1 MFRNYL
7 IIALRNLKRQKT
19 FSAINILGLA
29 IGLGTCILI
38 VLYIQDE
45 LSFDS
50 WHAKGDRIYRVMRET
65 KAGGQSNYL
74 PDTSGAL
81 AGALE
86 RDFPEV
92 EKAVRVW
99 IDFIDVSLG
108 EKEFPLSICIA
119 DPELFEI
126 FDFPFV
132 RGNLE
137 TAFLNPNAI
146 AITES
151 AAKRLFGDEDPI
163 GKTITSES
171 KHHGGERTI
180 TAIIKDVPRNST
192 LSRYGETDY
201 IDYIG
206 TGSFSSEGAKYL
218 WEDWIPTDG
227 WRPVNTYVLLREGAD
242 PKALSA
248 KLPEFMN
255 RYMGAEIAR
264 TNAYHLQPLNRI
276 YLYSRQDYNLDW
288 YGDIDRVYQ
297 FGAIA
302 VLVLAIGCINFTN
315 LTTAQSAR
323 RAHEVGLRKVSGAY
337 RSQLM
342 GQFLGES
349 VLTALVALVLAL
361 SAVELVLPEFNAF
374 FFKQIELNLSSD
386 PLLVISL
393 IGIAVFVGLLAG
405 VYPAFF
411 LSAYEPTET
420 LKGAFRAGS
429 RGQWIRRGLVV
440 AQFAISITL
449 IASTGVI
456 YQQLDYIKNKHLGLN
471 MEQMVLMPIFV
482 LDQETK
488 LDPGQKL
495 AARYATVKEAFLA
508 HPNALEATAYR
519 WRVGWSGGIIRTI
532 RAEGHEGT
540 DWRMP
545 LLEVDEDYLDVF
557 QIELVE
563 GRKFDPIAFPTDMSK
578 AFIINETAVA
588 RLGWDDPIGKSFEWV
603 DRERNRKG
611 TVVGVVKDF
620 HYGPL
625 QEEIGPVALTLR
637 HQQFYSLGV
646 RVKAEGME
654 ETLAFFEKTW
664 KRFAPADQ
672 PFEYLMW
679 DQQFEYMYSAE
690 QRAQALTLL
699 SSGMAILL
707 ACMGLFGLAAFTVEQ
722 RVKEIG
728 VRKVLGASVS
738 NIVMLISRTFA
749 IMVLIANLFA
759 WPVAYFAMRS
769 WLAGFAYRTDLSW
782 WIFVLSGAVA
792 LAIAL
797 FTVSFHALR
806 AALSNPVEAL
816 RHE

>member
-7 IIALRNLKRQKT
+7 IIALRNLKRQKS

-29 IGLGTCILI
+29 IGLGTCFLI

-50 WHAKGDRIYRVMRET
+50 WHAKGDRIYRVIRET
-65 KAGGQSNYL
+65 RSGGQSDYL
-74 PDTSGAL
+74 PYTSGAL
-81 AGALE
+81 ARALE
-86 RDFPEV
+86 QDFPEV
-92 EKAVRVW
+92 EKAVRV
-99 IDFIDVSLG
+99 ITLDVRLD
-108 EKEFPLSICIA
+108 EKKFEMGVCVA

-126 FDFPFV
+126 FDFPFA

-137 TAFLNPNAI
+137 TAFPNPNAI

-163 GKTITSES
+163 GKTITAES
-171 KHHGGERTI
+171 NHHGGERTI
-180 TAIIKDVPRNST
+180 TAVLKDVSHNST
-192 LSRYGETDY
+192 LQFDY
-201 IDYIG
+201 VS
-206 TGSFSSEGAKYL
+206 TGGFTSPGAKYV
-218 WEDWIPTDG
+218 WENWIPTDG
-227 WRPVNTYVLLREGAD
+227 WRPVNTYFLLREGVD
-242 PKALSA
+242 LKGLSA
-248 KLPEFMN
+248 KLPEFID

-288 YGDIDRVYQ
+288 YFGDIDRVYQ

-302 VLVLAIGCINFTN
+302 FLVLAIGCINFTN

-349 VLTALVALVLAL
+349 VLTSLVALVLAL
-361 SAVELVLPEFNAF
+361 VAVKFVLPEFNAF
-374 FFKQIELNLSSD
+374 FFKQLELNLSSD
-386 PLLVISL
+386 PLLTIALV
-393 IGIAVFVGLLAG
+393 GIAVFVGLLAG

-429 RGQWIRRGLVV
+429 RGQWIRKGLVV
-440 AQFAISITL
+440 VQFAISIIL

-456 YQQLDYIKNKHLGLN
+456 YRQLDFIKNKHLGFN

-488 LDPGQKL
+488 SDPGQKL
-495 AARYATVKEAFLA
+495 AARYATVKQAFLN
-508 HPNALEATAYR
+508 HPNVLEATAYR
-519 WRVGWSGGIIRTI
+519 WWTGWGGGITRTI

-563 GRKFDPIAFPTDMSK
+563 GRKFDPIAFPTDTSK
-578 AFIINETAVA
+578 AFIINQTAVA

-603 DRERNRKG
+603 DRVRNRKG

-620 HYGPL
+620 HYSPL
-625 QEEIGPVALTLR
+625 REKIEPVALTLR
-637 HQQFYSLGV
+637 SPQFYNLGV
-646 RVKAEGME
+646 RVKAKNME

-664 KRFAPADQ
+664 KQFVPADQ
-672 PFEYLMW
+672 PFDYLMW
-679 DQQFEYMYSAE
+679 DQQFEYMYYAE

-738 NIVMLISRTFA
+738 NIVILVSRTFA

-759 WPVAYFAMRS
+759 WPVAYFAMRN
-769 WLAGFAYRTDLSW
+769 WLDGFAYRTDLSW

>member
-1 MFRNYL
+1 
-7 IIALRNLKRQKT
+7 
-19 FSAINILGLA
+19 
-29 IGLGTCILI
+29 
-38 VLYIQDE
+38 
-45 LSFDS
+45 
-50 WHAKGDRIYRVMRET
+50 
-65 KAGGQSNYL
+65 
-74 PDTSGAL
+74 
-81 AGALE
+81 
-86 RDFPEV
+86 
-92 EKAVRVW
+92 
-99 IDFIDVSLG
+99 
-108 EKEFPLSICIA
+108 
-119 DPELFEI
+119 
-126 FDFPFV
+126 
-132 RGNLE
+132 
-137 TAFLNPNAI
+137 
-146 AITES
+146 
-151 AAKRLFGDEDPI
+151 
-163 GKTITSES
+163 
-171 KHHGGERTI
+171 
-180 TAIIKDVPRNST
+180 
-192 LSRYGETDY
+192 
-201 IDYIG
+201 
-206 TGSFSSEGAKYL
+206 
-218 WEDWIPTDG
+218 
-227 WRPVNTYVLLREGAD
+227 
-242 PKALSA
+242 
-248 KLPEFMN
+248 
-255 RYMGAEIAR
+255 MGAEIAR

-276 YLYSRQDYNLDW
+276 YLYSRKDYGVDW
-288 YGDIDRVYQ
+288 YGDIDHIYQ

-349 VLTALVALVLAL
+349 VLTAMVALVLAL

-374 FFKQIELNLSSD
+374 FYKQIELNLSSD
-386 PLLVISL
+386 PLLAISL

-429 RGQWIRRGLVV
+429 RGQWIRKGLVV

-456 YQQLDYIKNKHLGLN
+456 YQQLDYIKNKRLGFN
-471 MEQMVLMPIFV
+471 KEQMVLMRIFV
-482 LDQETK
+482 FDQNTK
-488 LDPGQKL
+488 SDQRL

-508 HPNALEATAYR
+508 HPNTLEATAYR
-519 WRVGWSGGIIRTI
+519 WDLGWGGGITRTI
-532 RAEGHEGT
+532 RAEGHEGI

-557 QIELVE
+557 QIGLVE
-563 GRKFDPIAFPTDMSK
+563 GRKFDPIAFPTDTSK

-611 TVVGVVKDF
+611 TVIGVVRDF
-620 HYGPL
+620 HYSPL
-625 QEEIGPVALTLR
+625 REEIGPVALTLR
-637 HQQFYSLGV
+637 HQQFYNLGV

-672 PFEYLMW
+672 QFEYMMW

-738 NIVMLISRTFA
+738 NIVILVSRTFA

-769 WLAGFAYRTDLSW
+769 WLEGFAYRTDLSW

>member
-50 WHAKGDRIYRVMRET
+50 WHAKGDRIYRVIRET
-65 KAGGQSNYL
+65 KAGGQSDYL
-74 PDTSGAL
+74 PYTSGAL
-81 AGALE
+81 ARALA
-86 RDFPEV
+86 RDLPEV

-99 IDFIDVSLG
+99 IDFIDISLG
-108 EKEFPLSICIA
+108 EKKFQLGICIA

-137 TAFLNPNAI
+137 TAFLNPNDI

-171 KHHGGERTI
+171 NHHGGERTI
-180 TAIIKDVPRNST
+180 TAILKDVPRNST
-192 LSRYGETDY
+192 LGFGE

-206 TGSFSSEGAKYL
+206 TGGFTSEGAKYA

-227 WRPVNTYVLLREGAD
+227 WRPVNTYFLLREGAD

-248 KLPEFMN
+248 KLPEFMD

-288 YGDIDRVYQ
+288 YGDIDHIYQ

-374 FFKQIELNLSSD
+374 FYKQIELNLSSD

-429 RGQWIRRGLVV
+429 RGQWIRKGLVV

-456 YQQLDYIKNKHLGLN
+456 YQQLDYIKNKRLGFN
-471 MEQMVLMPIFV
+471 TEQMVLMRIFV
-482 LDQETK
+482 FDQNTK
-488 LDPGQKL
+488 SDQRL
-495 AARYATVKEAFLA
+495 AARYATVKEAFRA
-508 HPNALEATAYR
+508 HPNVLEVTAYR
-519 WRVGWSGGIIRTI
+519 WDLGWGGGIIRTI

-563 GRKFDPIAFPTDMSK
+563 GRKFDPIAFPTDTSK

-611 TVVGVVKDF
+611 TVIGVVRDF
-620 HYGPL
+620 HYSPL
-625 QEEIGPVALTLR
+625 RDKIGPVALTLR
-637 HQQFYSLGV
+637 HQQFYNLGA
-646 RVKAEGME
+646 RVKAEGIE
-654 ETLAFFEKTW
+654 DTLAFFEKTW
-664 KRFAPADQ
+664 KQFLPADQ
-672 PFEYLMW
+672 PFEYMMW

-690 QRAQALTLL
+690 QRVQALTSL

-769 WLAGFAYRTDLSW
+769 WLDGFAYRTDLSW

-806 AALSNPVEAL
+806 AAVSNPVEAL

>member
-7 IIALRNLKRQKT
+7 VIALRNLNRQKT

-29 IGLGTCILI
+29 IGLGTCFLI

-50 WHAKGDRIYRVMRET
+50 WHAKGDRIYRVVRET
-65 KAGGQSNYL
+65 RSGGQSDYL
-74 PDTSGAL
+74 PFTSGAL
-81 AGALE
+81 ARALE

-92 EKAVRVW
+92 EKAVRVITW
-99 IDFIDVSLG
+99 SSVDVRLD
-108 EKEFPLSICIA
+108 EKKFEMGVCVA

-137 TAFLNPNAI
+137 TAFPNPNAI

-163 GKTITSES
+163 GKTITAES
-171 KHHGGERTI
+171 NHHGGERTI
-180 TAIIKDVPRNST
+180 TAILKDVPRNST
-192 LSRYGETDY
+192 LGYGE
-201 IDYIG
+201 IDYLS
-206 TGSFSSEGAKYL
+206 TGGFTSPGAKYA

-227 WRPVNTYVLLREGAD
+227 WRPVNTYFLLREGAD

-248 KLPEFMN
+248 KFPEFID

-264 TNAYHLQPLNRI
+264 TNAYHLQPLKRI

-342 GQFLGES
+342 SQFLGES
-349 VLTALVALVLAL
+349 VLTSLVALVLAL
-361 SAVELVLPEFNAF
+361 VAVKLVLPEFNAF

-386 PLLVISL
+386 PLLAIAL
-393 IGIAVFVGLLAG
+393 LGIAVFVGLLAG

-429 RGQWIRRGLVV
+429 RGQWIRKGLVV
-440 AQFAISITL
+440 VQFAISIIL

-456 YQQLDYIKNKHLGLN
+456 YQQLDYIKNKNLGFN
-471 MEQMVLMPIFV
+471 MEQMVLIPIFV

-488 LDPGQKL
+488 SDPEQKL
-495 AARYATVKEAFLA
+495 AARYATVKEAFRA
-508 HPNALEATAYR
+508 HPNVLEVTAYR
-519 WRVGWSGGIIRTI
+519 WWIGWGGGITRTI

-557 QIELVE
+557 QIGLVE
-563 GRKFDPIAFPTDMSK
+563 GRKFDPIAFPTDTSK

-603 DRERNRKG
+603 DRVRNRKG
-611 TVVGVVKDF
+611 TVIGVVRDF
-620 HYGPL
+620 HYSPL
-625 QEEIGPVALTLR
+625 HKKIGPVALTLR
-637 HQQFYSLGV
+637 HQQFYNLGA

-654 ETLAFFEKTW
+654 ETLAFFEETW

-672 PFEYLMW
+672 PFDYLMW
-679 DQQFEYMYSAE
+679 DQQFEFMYYAE

-749 IMVLIANLFA
+749 IMVLVANLFA

-769 WLAGFAYRTDLSW
+769 WLDGFEYRTDLSW

-806 AALSNPVEAL
+806 AAVSNPVEAL

>member
-1 MFRNYL
+1 MFKNYL

-29 IGLGTCILI
+29 IGLATCILI
-38 VLYIQDE
+38 VLYIQDG
-45 LSFDS
+45 LSVDS
-50 WHAKGDRIYRVMRET
+50 WHEKGDRIYRVIRET
-65 KAGGQSNYL
+65 KAGGQSDYL
-74 PDTSGAL
+74 PYTSGAL
-81 AGALE
+81 ARALE
-86 RDFPEV
+86 QDFPEV

-99 IDFIDVSLG
+99 VDFIDVSLG
-108 EKEFPLSICIA
+108 KKEFPLSVCIA
-119 DPELFEI
+119 DPEMFEI

-132 RGNLE
+132 RGSLE
-137 TAFLNPNAI
+137 TAFPNPNAI

-151 AAKRLFGDEDPI
+151 AVKRLFGDEDPI

-171 KHHGGERTI
+171 NHHGGERTI
-180 TAIIKDVPRNST
+180 TAVLKDMSRNST
-192 LSRYGETDY
+192 LHFDY
-201 IDYIG
+201 VS
-206 TGSFSSEGAKYL
+206 TGGFTSEGAKYA
-218 WEDWIPTDG
+218 WEDWIPTNG
-227 WRPVNTYVLLREGAD
+227 WRPVNTYLLLREGAD
-242 PKALSA
+242 PEGLAA
-248 KLPEFMN
+248 KLPEFMD

-386 PLLVISL
+386 PLLTISL

-420 LKGAFRAGS
+420 LKGTFRAGS
-429 RGQWIRRGLVV
+429 RGQWIRKGLVV
-440 AQFAISITL
+440 VQFAISITL
-449 IASTGVI
+449 LASTGVI
-456 YQQLDYIKNKHLGLN
+456 YQQLDYIKNKRLGFN
-471 MEQMVLMPIFV
+471 TEQMVLMDIFV
-482 LDQETK
+482 FDQNTASE
-488 LDPGQKL
+488 QRL

-519 WRVGWSGGIIRTI
+519 WSLGWGGGIIRTI

-557 QIELVE
+557 QIEMVE
-563 GRKFDPIAFPTDMSK
+563 GRKFDPITFPTDTSK

-588 RLGWDDPIGKSFEWV
+588 RFGWDDPIGKSFEWV

-611 TVVGVVKDF
+611 TVVGVVQDF
-620 HYGPL
+620 HFSPL
-625 QEEIGPVALTLR
+625 REEIGPIALTLR
-637 HQQFYSLGV
+637 HQQFYCLSV

-664 KRFAPADQ
+664 KRFTPADQ
-672 PFEYLMW
+672 PFRYMMW
-679 DQQFEYMYSAE
+679 DQMFEYMYSAE

-759 WPVAYFAMRS
+759 WPVVYFVMRI
-769 WLAGFAYRTDLSW
+769 WLDGFAYRTDLSW
-782 WIFVLSGAVA
+782 WIFVLSGVVA

-806 AALSNPVEAL
+806 AAVSNPVEAL

>member
-1 MFRNYL
+1 MFKNYL
-7 IIALRNLKRQKT
+7 IIALRNLNRQKT

-45 LSFDS
+45 LSVDS
-50 WHAKGDRIYRVMRET
+50 WHAKGDRIYQVIRET
-65 KAGGQSNYL
+65 RAGGQSDYL
-74 PDTSGAL
+74 PYTSGAL
-81 AGALE
+81 ARAFE

-92 EKAVRVW
+92 EKAVRLMWV
-99 IDFIDVSLG
+99 FLDVHLG
-108 EKEFPLSICIA
+108 EKKFDMSVCVA
-119 DPELFEI
+119 DPEMFEI

-137 TAFLNPNAI
+137 TAFPNPNAI

-151 AAKRLFGDEDPI
+151 AAKVLFGDEDPI
-163 GKTITSES
+163 GKTITAES
-171 KHHGGERTI
+171 NHHGGERTI
-180 TAIIKDVPRNST
+180 TAVLKDVPHNST
-192 LSRYGETDY
+192 LQFDY
-201 IDYIG
+201 VS
-206 TGSFSSEGAKYL
+206 TGGFTSPGAKYA
-218 WEDWIPTDG
+218 WENWIPTDG
-227 WRPVNTYVLLREGAD
+227 WRPVNTYLLLREGAD
-242 PKALSA
+242 PKGLVA
-248 KLPEFMN
+248 KFPELID

-264 TNAYHLQPLNRI
+264 TNAYHLQPLERI
-276 YLYSRQDYNLDW
+276 YLYSRKDYDLEW

-361 SAVELVLPEFNAF
+361 VAVKFVLPEFNAF
-374 FFKQIELNLSSD
+374 FFMQIELNLSSD
-386 PLLVISL
+386 PLLVIPL
-393 IGIAVFVGLLAG
+393 IGIAIFVGLLAG

-411 LSAYEPTET
+411 LSAYEPAET

-429 RGQWIRRGLVV
+429 RGQWIRKGLVV
-440 AQFAISITL
+440 VQFTISIIL
-449 IASTGVI
+449 LASTGVI
-456 YQQLDYIKNKHLGLN
+456 YQQLDYIRNKNLGFN
-471 MEQMVLMPIFV
+471 MEQMVLIPIFV

-488 LDPGQKL
+488 SDPGQKL
-495 AARYATVKEAFLA
+495 AARYATVKEAFRA
-508 HPNALEATAYR
+508 HPNVLEVTAYR
-519 WRVGWSGGIIRTI
+519 WGLGWGGGIIRTL

-545 LLEVDEDYLDVF
+545 LLEVDEDFLDVF
-557 QIELVE
+557 QIGLVE
-563 GRKFDPIAFPTDMSK
+563 GRKFDPIAFPTDTSR
-578 AFIINETAVA
+578 AFIINKTAVE
-588 RLGWDDPIGKSFEWV
+588 RLGWDDPVGKSFEWI
-603 DRERNRKG
+603 DRVRNRKG
-611 TVVGVVKDF
+611 TVIGVVQDF
-620 HYGPL
+620 HFSSL
-625 QEEIGPVALTLR
+625 RDEIGPIALTIR
-637 HQQFYSLGV
+637 HQQFYNLGV

-654 ETLAFFEKTW
+654 ETLAFFEETW
-664 KRFAPADQ
+664 KQFVPADQ
-672 PFEYLMW
+672 PFEYMMW

-749 IMVLIANLFA
+749 IMVLIANLYA
-759 WPVAYFAMRS
+759 WPITYFAMRR
-769 WLAGFAYRTDLSW
+769 WLDGFAYHTELSW

>member
-50 WHAKGDRIYRVMRET
+50 WHAKGDRIYRVIRET
-65 KAGGQSNYL
+65 KAGGQSDYL
-74 PDTSGAL
+74 PYTSGAL
-81 AGALE
+81 ARALE

-126 FDFPFV
+126 FDFPFM

-137 TAFLNPNAI
+137 TAFLNPNDI

-171 KHHGGERTI
+171 NHHGGERTI
-180 TAIIKDVPRNST
+180 TAILKDVPRNST
-192 LSRYGETDY
+192 LGFGE

-206 TGSFSSEGAKYL
+206 TGGFTSEGAKYA

-227 WRPVNTYVLLREGAD
+227 WRPVNTYFLLREGAD
-242 PKALSA
+242 SKGLAA
-248 KLPEFMN
+248 KFPELID

-302 VLVLAIGCINFTN
+302 FLVLAIGCINFTN

-349 VLTALVALVLAL
+349 VLTSLVALVLAL
-361 SAVELVLPEFNAF
+361 SAVELVLPKFNAF
-374 FFKQIELNLSSD
+374 FYKQIELNLSSD
-386 PLLVISL
+386 PLLAISL

-429 RGQWIRRGLVV
+429 RGQWIRKGLVV

-456 YQQLDYIKNKHLGLN
+456 YQQLDYIKNKRLGFN
-471 MEQMVLMPIFV
+471 PEQMVLMRIFV
-482 LDQETK
+482 FDQNTK
-488 LDPGQKL
+488 SDQRL
-495 AARYATVKEAFLA
+495 AARYATVKEAFRA
-508 HPNALEATAYR
+508 HPNVLEVTAYR
-519 WRVGWSGGIIRTI
+519 WDLGWGGGIIRTI

-557 QIELVE
+557 QIGLVE

-611 TVVGVVKDF
+611 TVIGVVRDF
-620 HYGPL
+620 HYSPL
-625 QEEIGPVALTLR
+625 RDKIGPVALTLR
-637 HQQFYSLGV
+637 HQQFYNLGA

-654 ETLAFFEKTW
+654 ETLTFFEKTW

-672 PFEYLMW
+672 PFEYMMW
-679 DQQFEYMYSAE
+679 DKQFEYMYSAE

-738 NIVMLISRTFA
+738 NIVLLISRTFA
-749 IMVLIANLFA
+749 FMVLIANLFA
-759 WPVAYFAMRS
+759 WPVVYFAMRS
-769 WLAGFAYRTDLSW
+769 WLDGFAYRTDLSW
-782 WIFVLSGAVA
+782 WIFVLSGVVA

-806 AALSNPVEAL
+806 AAVSNPVEAL

>member
-7 IIALRNLKRQKT
+7 VIALRNLNRQKT

-45 LSFDS
+45 LSVDS
-50 WHAKGDRIYRVMRET
+50 WHAKGDRIYQVIRET
-65 KAGGQSNYL
+65 RAGGQSDYL
-74 PDTSGAL
+74 PYTSGAL
-81 AGALE
+81 ARALE

-92 EKAVRVW
+92 EKAVRLMWV
-99 IDFIDVSLG
+99 FLDVHLG
-108 EKEFPLSICIA
+108 EKKFDMSVCVV
-119 DPELFEI
+119 DPEMFEI
-126 FDFPFV
+126 FDFPYV
-132 RGNLE
+132 RGSLE
-137 TAFLNPNAI
+137 TAFPNPNAI

-151 AAKRLFGDEDPI
+151 AAKVLFGDEDPI
-163 GKTITSES
+163 GKTITAES
-171 KHHGGERTI
+171 NHHGGERTI
-180 TAIIKDVPRNST
+180 TAVLKDVPHNST
-192 LSRYGETDY
+192 LQFDY
-201 IDYIG
+201 VS
-206 TGSFSSEGAKYL
+206 TGGFTSPGAKYA
-218 WEDWIPTDG
+218 WENWIPTDG
-227 WRPVNTYVLLREGAD
+227 WRPVNTYLLLREGAD
-242 PKALSA
+242 PKGLVA
-248 KLPEFMN
+248 KFPELID

-264 TNAYHLQPLNRI
+264 TNAYHLQPLERI
-276 YLYSRQDYNLDW
+276 YLYSRKDYDLDW

-361 SAVELVLPEFNAF
+361 VAVKFVLPEFNAF
-374 FFKQIELNLSSD
+374 FLMQIELNLSSD

-411 LSAYEPTET
+411 LSAYEPAET

-429 RGQWIRRGLVV
+429 RGQWIRKGLVV
-440 AQFAISITL
+440 VQFTISIIL
-449 IASTGVI
+449 LASTGVI
-456 YQQLDYIKNKHLGLN
+456 YQQLDYIRNKNLGFN
-471 MEQMVLMPIFV
+471 MEQMVLIPIFV

-488 LDPGQKL
+488 SDPGQKL
-495 AARYATVKEAFLA
+495 AARYATVKEAFRA
-508 HPNALEATAYR
+508 HPNVLEVTAYR
-519 WRVGWSGGIIRTI
+519 WGLGWGGGIIRTL

-545 LLEVDEDYLDVF
+545 LLEVDEDFLDVF

-563 GRKFDPIAFPTDMSK
+563 GRKFDPIAFPTDTSK
-578 AFIINETAVA
+578 AFIINKTAVE
-588 RLGWDDPIGKSFEWV
+588 RLGWDDPVGKSFEWI
-603 DRERNRKG
+603 DRVRNRKG
-611 TVVGVVKDF
+611 TVIGVVQDF
-620 HYGPL
+620 HFSSL
-625 QEEIGPVALTLR
+625 RDEIGPIALTIR
-637 HQQFYSLGV
+637 HQQFYNLGV

-654 ETLAFFEKTW
+654 ETLAFFEETW
-664 KRFAPADQ
+664 KQFVPADQ
-672 PFEYLMW
+672 PFEYMMW

-738 NIVMLISRTFA
+738 NIVMLISKTFA

-759 WPVAYFAMRS
+759 WPVAYFAMDS
-769 WLAGFAYRTDLSW
+769 WMAGFAYRTDLSW

-806 AALSNPVEAL
+806 AAVSNPVEAL